1 MVKCK
6 MSWVFVENKTWVF
19 AVIVA
24 SSMNFLLL
32 LDMFIFVTQAM
43 VPNNLALNHFKI
55 KRLSPLKA

>member
-1 MVKCK
+1 
-6 MSWVFVENKTWVF
+6 MSWVFVENKTRVF